1 MERRGRNPST
11 RTAKL
16 AGRAAFLCLLASV
29 CIVTGVAEDARAQI
43 GHGPSARGADEEK
56 APGAP
61 VALDD
66 EATTDEGKV
75 VDIAVLGNDSDPDGG
90 ALAVVNVTRG
100 ANGSVL
106 VNGDDT
112 VRYQPREGFTGLDGF
127 AYTIVD
133 GRGETATATVSVR
146 VNDVADAP
154 VAENQ
159 TVETNEDTALAIGL
173 VASDADRDPLK
184 FRIQRLP
191 ANGSLG
197 GEPPDVWYAPN
208 ADYNGSDS
216 FVFAVDDGRGGS
228 DTGTVSIRIR
238 AVADAPV
245 ALDDE
250 ATTDEGRVVDI
261 AVLGNDSDPDGDVL
275 RIVSVTRGANGWVL
289 INGDETLRYQP
300 NEGFSGLDGFAYT
313 ISDDRGETATA
324 TVSVRV
330 NASPIDEGSTSDT
343 RDGS

>member
-1 MERRGRNPST
+1 LERKRRNPST
-11 RTAKL
+11 RAAKL
-16 AGRAAFLCLLASV
+16 ARRAAFVCLLASV
-29 CIVTGVAEDARAQI
+29 CIVTAVAELGRAQI
-43 GHGPSARGADEEK
+43 GLGPTPPEANREE
-56 APGAP
+56 AAGAP

-66 EATTDEGKV
+66 EATTDEGRV
-75 VDIAVLGNDSDPDGG
+75 VDIAVLDNDSDPDGG

-100 ANGSVL
+100 ANGSVV

-112 VRYQPREGFTGLDGF
+112 VRYQPNEGFSGLDGF

-133 GRGETATATVSVR
+133 DRGETAIAAVTVR
-146 VNDVADAP
+146 VDDVADAP

-159 TVETNEDTALAIGL
+159 TVETDEDTALAIAL
-173 VASDADRDPLK
+173 VASDADRDSLT
-184 FRIQRLP
+184 FRIERP
-191 ANGSLG
+191 PVKGSLSG
-197 GEPPDVWYAPN
+197 QPPDVWYVPN
-208 ADYNGSDS
+208 ADYNGSDG

-238 AVADAPV
+238 AVGDAPAAV
-245 ALDDE
+245 DDE

-261 AVLGNDSDPDGDVL
+261 AVLRNDSDPDGDVL
-275 RIVSVTRGANGWVL
+275 MLVSVTRGANGWVL

-313 ISDDRGETATA
+313 IADGRGETATA

-330 NASPIDEGSTSDT
+330 LDVAD
-343 RDGS
+343 R